1 MNLFEHEHDCKPFFK
16 QQRVCSAL
24 CVCVSI
30 ASIFI
35 SIYLSYSG
43 AAAQSIARLFQ
54 KVCNLCICMDECV

>member
-16 QQRVCSAL
+16 QHCERTHY
-24 CVCVSI
+24 VCVSI

-35 SIYLSYSG
+35 SLYLSYSG